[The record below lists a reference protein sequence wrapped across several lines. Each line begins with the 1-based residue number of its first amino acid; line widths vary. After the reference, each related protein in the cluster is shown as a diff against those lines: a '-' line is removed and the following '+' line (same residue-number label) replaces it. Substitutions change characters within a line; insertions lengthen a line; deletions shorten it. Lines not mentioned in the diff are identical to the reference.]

1 MTKYKLPAIF
11 LLLLL
16 ASCKPFMTPDSLY
29 GTWKYT
35 KVENPNQTP
44 PDSVSK
50 SDLQEQVPYIS
61 FTKQDSLK
69 IIWGGKL
76 LSHGK
81 FTIDGHNIQYT
92 EILPGGKTRT
102 FPFWVSK
109 ITAKDLIFET
119 SGEDGTRVT
128 AVKE

>member
-50 SDLQEQVPYIS
+50 YDLQEQAPYIT

-92 EILPGGKTRT
+92 EILPDGKSRT

-128 AVKE
+128 AVRE